1 MTLRLGLG
9 IVAAICALV
18 AVWGFSRPGFWPRVF
33 RAAGRHLATLGRY
46 LMWPCPCP
54 ECRRAQRRKRD
65 PGPSHP
71 AARVIR
77 ARRLDLTDEQAR
89 IRWQQISEKQL
100 GAQLRTP
107 QPRDGS
113 QR

>member
-1 MTLRLGLG
+1 MMQHHHLTPFWTAVFTIAAVATFTPWGRLRN
-9 IVAAICALV
+9 ALRRLR
-18 AVWGFSRPGFWPRVF
+18 GPRVEQ
-33 RAAGRHLATLGRY
+33 
-46 LMWPCPCP
+46 MP
-54 ECRRAQRRKRD
+54 D
-65 PGPSHP
+65 HP
-71 AARVIR
+71 AARVLR

-107 QPRDGS
+107 QSREGG